1 MTKKYEKFIFD
12 MDGTLVDSKEA
23 VEMAWSIWAYEYN
36 VDIQRILSVSHG
48 RPAKDVIREL
58 MPALHIPKAVAR
70 LEEIE
75 LENLSSVRAVRGAV
89 EFLDQL
95 PDENWAIFTSAPR
108 KLAVAKLKAASIP
121 IPEVLITVEDVTKG
135 KPNPEGYILAAS
147 KLNAVPS
154 ECLVFEDAS
163 AGIYSALSAGCD
175 VINITSAAPE
185 IINIE
190 GVDSIEDY
198 YSAQKIL
205 EI

>member
-1 MTKKYEKFIFD
+1 MN
-12 MDGTLVDSKEA
+12 GSR
-23 VEMAWSIWAYEYN
+23 S
-36 VDIQRILSVSHG
+36 
-48 RPAKDVIREL
+48 
-58 MPALHIPKAVAR
+58 
-70 LEEIE
+70 
-75 LENLSSVRAVRGAV
+75 VRGAV